1 MANRT
6 GSADLPLHSGYVPPW
21 LVTRMASLGRV
32 IVEAIVHHYG
42 RDELLRRLAHPFWFQ
57 AFGAVMGMDW
67 HSSGIT
73 TSVIGA
79 LKRGLSPIQDELGL
93 YVCGGRGRHSR
104 RTPDELIQ
112 VGERTGLDAMPLAR
126 ASRLVAKVDSAA
138 VQDGFDLYLHS
149 FIVTAD
155 GKWCVVQQGMSD
167 ARSEA
172 RRYHWLSESLESF
185 LDSPHSAIEGRNQ
198 GTIVN
203 LADVRAA
210 RSRCAGLEL
219 VHGGPDLPIAVLK
232 RLRDGSERRTRYG
245 DEDRHRDSGP
255 HGRHGADQRGR
266 AGSDYPN
273 RTGRGR
279 HADSGHPDRTGRR
292 DRDGRPDPTSRAH
305 EGNVALSLFP
315 ELEPQFQDEP
325 PLPHLHMPAHHD
337 VRASDVVLRRL
348 HGVLAAAADRGPKDF
363 TELLLTPGVG
373 ARTVASLALVAE
385 VVHGTP
391 SRFSDPARFS
401 MAHGGKDGHPFPV
414 PLKVYDET
422 IRVLKSAVDRAK
434 LGNAD
439 RLHAIQRLDSES
451 RALERAASGP
461 TFDGFVRDERA
472 KSAEYDGRTV

>member
-6 GSADLPLHSGYVPPW
+6 GSADLPLHSGFVPPW

-57 AFGAVMGMDW
+57 SFGAVMGMDW

-79 LKRGLSPIQDELGL
+79 LKRGLSPIQGELGL
-93 YVCGGRGRHSR
+93 YVCGGRGKHSR

-112 VGERTGLDAMPLAR
+112 VGERTGLDAAPLVR
-126 ASRLVAKVDSAA
+126 ASKLVAKVDSAA

-149 FIVTAD
+149 FIVTDD

-167 ARSEA
+167 ARREA
-172 RRYHWLSESLESF
+172 RRYHWLSEDLQSF
-185 LDSPHSAIEGRNQ
+185 LDSPHAAIEGKNK
-198 GTIVN
+198 GVIVN
-203 LADVRAA
+203 LADARAA
-210 RSRCAGLEL
+210 RNRAAGLEL
-219 VHGGPDLPIAVLK
+219 LQGGPDLPIAVLK
-232 RLRDGSERRTRYG
+232 RLRK
-245 DEDRHRDSGP
+245 SGP
-255 HGRHGADQRGR
+255 VAT
-266 AGSDYPN
+266 
-273 RTGRGR
+273 RT
-279 HADSGHPDRTGRR
+279 
-292 DRDGRPDPTSRAH
+292 
-305 EGNVALSLFP
+305 NVALSLFP
-315 ELEPQFQDEP
+315 ELESPPLQDAP
-325 PLPHLHMPAHHD
+325 PLPYLHMPAHHD
-337 VRASDVVLRRL
+337 VRASDLILRRL

-363 TELLLTPGVG
+363 TELLLSPGVG

-439 RLHAIQRLDSES
+439 RLHAIQRLDGES
-451 RALERAASGP
+451 RALERVGSGP
-461 TFDGFVRDERA
+461 SFNEFVRTERE
-472 KSAEYDGRTV
+472 KSPAYDGRTV

>member
-6 GSADLPLHSGYVPPW
+6 GSADLPLHSGFVPPW

-32 IVEAIVHHYG
+32 IVEAIVHDYG

-57 AFGAVMGMDW
+57 SFGAVMGMDW

-79 LKRGLSPIQDELGL
+79 LKRGLSPIQSELGL
-93 YVCGGRGRHSR
+93 YVCGGRGKHSR

-112 VGERTGLDAMPLAR
+112 VGERTGLDAVPLVH

-149 FIVTAD
+149 FIVTDD

-167 ARSEA
+167 ARREA
-172 RRYHWLSESLESF
+172 RRYHWLSEDLQSF
-185 LDSPHSAIEGRNQ
+185 LDSPHAAIEGKNK
-198 GTIVN
+198 GVIVN

-210 RSRCAGLEL
+210 RNRAAGLEL
-219 VHGGPDLPIAVLK
+219 LRGGPDLPIAILK
-232 RLRDGSERRTRYG
+232 RLRDRDGTEQRTPTSQNHANRPSPNNGAFSRSKVSTGALSRGKVGS
-245 DEDRHRDSGP
+245 
-255 HGRHGADQRGR
+255 
-266 AGSDYPN
+266 N
-273 RTGRGR
+273 RTQVN
-279 HADSGHPDRTGRR
+279 T
-292 DRDGRPDPTSRAH
+292 
-305 EGNVALSLFP
+305 ALSLFP
-315 ELEPQFQDEP
+315 GLEVPPLPLAAKDDP

-414 PLKVYDET
+414 PLRVYDET

-439 RLHAIQRLDSES
+439 RLHAIQRLDNES

-461 TFDGFVRDERA
+461 TFNEFVRTERE
-472 KSAEYDGRTV
+472 KSPDYDGRTV